1 MTGTHEI
8 KTKYERLLAQEEA
21 TKGELI
27 AAEARLKTVDQE
39 DVAAGAQAALEGKP
53 LPARK
58 AIQVKHKVENLGVDL
73 KRLDEAID
81 LLRLEAIAAVGEG
94 HADFPIFIPPGI
106 PANRAEVVAEW
117 IAAKV
122 KPDDESQEDFE
133 RRIESQIPRR
143 NEDAES
149 IIAEAHRERENSMR
163 RRLPRLTELRPP
175 DLIAWVEAAFAA
187 EDRVAA
193 DGYERRATNQRQ
205 KDAVEAVNA
214 AKREHTRRGLPAGSF
229 TLGLYPHIV
238 RPEHEAEF
246 HKTVGKSPFQQH
258 REQLPPVAEAQNE
271 PVAEP
276 QPVVNEDEERRRREI
291 AEAPPAPTVVAP
303 PREPSNPDEDL
314 PPQERAAARAARL
327 QLAATDHLEVP
338 PSQTPIVTE
347 AS

>member
-1 MTGTHEI
+1 MGTTQEI
-8 KTKYERLLAQEEA
+8 KMTYERIVAQEDA
-21 TKGELI
+21 TRKELA

-58 AIQVKHKVENLGVDL
+58 AIKVKHAVENLKVDL
-73 KRLDEAID
+73 QRLDESIW
-81 LLRLEAIAAVGEG
+81 LLQQEATRVVGEG
-94 HADFPIFIPPGI
+94 HADFPVFVPPGI

-117 IAAKV
+117 IKTKE
-122 KPDDESQEDFE
+122 KPEDETQEDFE
-133 RRIESQIPRR
+133 ARIESQVPRR

-149 IIAEAHRERENSMR
+149 IIAEAHRERANSMR
-163 RRLPRLTELRPP
+163 RRLPRLTEFRPP

-187 EDRVAA
+187 EDQAA
-193 DGYERRATNQRQ
+193 AVGYERRVRKQRQ
-205 KDAVEAVNA
+205 KDAVEAVNR

-229 TLGLYPHIV
+229 NERSYPDIV
-238 RPEHEAEF
+238 RPEHLAEF
-246 HKTVGKSPFQQH
+246 HKTVSRSPFQEV
-258 REQLPPVAEAQNE
+258 REQLPPVGEAQNE

-347 AS
+347 AA

>member
-1 MTGTHEI
+1 MTGTQGIAE
-8 KTKYERLLAQEEA
+8 KYSRLLAQEEA

-81 LLRLEAIAAVGEG
+81 LLRLEAIAVVGEG
-94 HADFPIFIPPGI
+94 HADFPVFVPPGI

-122 KPDDESQEDFE
+122 KPEDESRDDFE
-133 RRIESQIPRR
+133 ARIESQIPRR

-149 IIAEAHRERENSMR
+149 IIAEARRTRENSMR
-163 RRLPRLTELRPP
+163 RRLPRLTEFRPP
-175 DLIAWVEAAFAA
+175 DLIAWVEAAYEA
-187 EDRVAA
+187 EDQAAA
-193 DGYERRATNQRQ
+193 DGYERQATKQRQ

-214 AKREHTRRGLPAGSF
+214 AKREHVLRGHPAGSF
-229 TLGLYPHIV
+229 NPRSYPDIV
-238 RPEHEAEF
+238 RPEHLAEF
-246 HKTVGKSPFQQH
+246 HKTVSRSPFQEV
-258 REQLPPVAEAQNE
+258 REQLPPVGEAQNE

-276 QPVVNEDEERRRREI
+276 QPVNEADELRRREI
-291 AEAPPAPTVVAP
+291 AGLPPAAAP
-303 PREPSNPDEDL
+303 DVKPINPDADL
-314 PPQERAAARAARL
+314 PPEQRAAAREARIAE
-327 QLAATDHLEVP
+327 QLAATAHLEVP

-347 AS
+347 AA